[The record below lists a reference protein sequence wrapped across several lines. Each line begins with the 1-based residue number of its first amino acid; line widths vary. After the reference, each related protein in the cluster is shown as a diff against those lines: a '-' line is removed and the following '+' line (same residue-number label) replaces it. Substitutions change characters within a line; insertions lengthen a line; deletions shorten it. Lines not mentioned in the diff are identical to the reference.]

1 MFLSIPKFLIGNP
14 LIRVFKKVYLWFMY
28 FISLRLYSKIVSI
41 SQQSKRDIYRFYGL
55 NSVVV
60 PNWFNSQPQEA
71 VTISSFYQHLVS
83 VPYLLY
89 VGSVRPHK
97 NVSLLINAFLKSSF
111 EGNLVLVTP
120 SCLQSANNVIYLH
133 DISPSILQYLYI
145 NAFAYVQPSLYEGFG
160 LPVLELHLQENRIK
174 PCRCTKRFSHPN
186 LVWFDPLDIND
197 MILAINRLPFIEPSD
212 FTSISDEYSYESS
225 LHLLSNLHS

>member
-1 MFLSIPKFLIGNP
+1 MYHSLYPEARITCIVRQHFSELPNNFIFDFNPISPLSALFLDFILAKLNCDLFHAAQPSILLTSLSSCKKYVTVHDLMFLSIPKFLIGKP
-14 LIRVFKKVYLWFMY
+14 FFRFLKKVYLWFMY

-97 NVSLLINAFLKSSF
+97 NVSLLINAF
-111 EGNLVLVTP
+111 
-120 SCLQSANNVIYLH
+120 
-133 DISPSILQYLYI
+133 
-145 NAFAYVQPSLYEGFG
+145 
-160 LPVLELHLQENRIK
+160 
-174 PCRCTKRFSHPN
+174 
-186 LVWFDPLDIND
+186 
-197 MILAINRLPFIEPSD
+197 
-212 FTSISDEYSYESS
+212 
-225 LHLLSNLHS
+225 